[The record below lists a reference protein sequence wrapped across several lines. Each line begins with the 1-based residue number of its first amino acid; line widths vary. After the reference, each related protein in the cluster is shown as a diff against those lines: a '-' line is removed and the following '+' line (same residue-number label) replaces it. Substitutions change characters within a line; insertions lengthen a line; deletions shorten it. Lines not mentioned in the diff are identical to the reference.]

1 MNGWKRVKEFQD
13 AYNKGWTIGSA
24 QRENEIYLDSIAGKW
39 NTLKETM
46 TKSISTVGVRD
57 AIKDILDMAT
67 KAVEAVNNIS
77 NAFGKF
83 GTLGIGVGIASFVKQ
98 MASFSSINWS
108 TFSVVPNMVS
118 TVIRSFSLLS
128 GAFETI
134 KVLGFGDG
142 IKMLGLQFKELV
154 ASSGLAKTA
163 LVGLKAVL
171 TGIGWGI
178 AIAGVVALGKAL
190 YDNAHAT
197 EQFVAQSKEQQD
209 VIRDNMT
216 TMSST
221 KSSLSEIA
229 SEYDKLASK
238 TNKTAEELQR
248 FSELKKQIAEI
259 SPDLVAGYD
268 SAGDPILKLNG
279 SLTNYIGDLDVAIQK
294 QQQLYNQKTAEQ
306 AYAYAS
312 ENDKNKNNS
321 VANKYNSA
329 KSNVDNQI
337 KETVGLRKNMF
348 KEITGLG
355 IKSAKEMADAG
366 IKYEKEFNDK
376 VIARRK
382 ELAETSAKYQ
392 EQNLAMQSSALTK
405 LAKNEDAMLALK
417 NSKATDSFQKM
428 MTTMDWGSF
437 NTTQLSSM
445 ERGMQKL
452 ATVSKGTVD
461 GMGKVAN
468 KTKEAN
474 NAFKENHNVEK
485 WGQALQQCAKTS
497 GSFDTTSW
505 GNYLAEVNAQYEEGA
520 ISAEQYNQ
528 YLTHMAQT
536 IADLTNTDMDTVL
549 QSLTGSGDA
558 EARLDALSSG
568 LNNFLSA
575 YNKTATDIRNGDSM
589 AIALEK
595 QFNSLKSFGSE
606 LRTQVSMTGEVDVDW
621 LINQKEDLPQ
631 QMQTMIEAVTA
642 DNKVTE
648 VEQELLMTCEM
659 QIENQGKLNDDLAN
673 QLQGIFDGTI
683 DISNGVEIA
692 GIKFNAE
699 EAQQL
704 KEALAGCADEAGNL
718 NIKDLGIDK
727 MANDAKKLEAVMKSI
742 GSKKLRLEFEK
753 QGIKDNVNE
762 VNSLKE
768 ALKSIPEKRQ
778 IDFVTECGSAFN
790 NVNSL
795 EEGIKNIPDSKKL
808 KFDIGVDGNEKLE
821 DARAKLEGMPE
832 EIRTLVYNDVIGVEN
847 LDMVEGLLSKVDG
860 KTATAILSIDGI
872 QEVFNQAESVED
884 FLEILT
890 TEEWET
896 KISANCENADEIIKT
911 LEEALEELTGDDKE
925 VTVKTKKEEETVK
938 KEKKEKE
945 EKTTKKETLE
955 TEAKTEGVEEA
966 KKQVD
971 DLKHSLEQGI
981 HGEMTLEFKGE
992 DKVEAVIKDKERL
1005 EVEGKAITDVQLN
1018 NGEKY
1023 AVAINEKGQLE
1034 VNGVA
1039 QTNID
1044 ISGAEKL
1051 TIAQNEKGQL
1061 EVNGQAVTNLDVTGT
1076 EKLREANEYVKLL
1089 ETDAHGNVTITV
1101 NGKEEIFATV
1111 NEKGKL
1117 EADGR
1122 ALTYVQIDGGE
1133 KYAIAVNE
1141 KGQLEVNCK
1150 ALTDIDISG
1159 AEKLTLTK
1167 NEKGEL
1173 EVNGQAV
1180 TDVMVHGAE
1189 KAKTAKKDVEELQ
1202 KTDGKKV
1209 SVNIDISLKE
1219 TVGEILSRL
1228 GLNKKTEKVELKV
1241 TCTDEATPKINKI
1254 LQNNNKP
1261 VTFKMNAD
1269 SANVDNTVKKVRD
1282 LGASPISIKLNCNAD
1297 QVTTV
1302 IQNIRS
1308 VSSKPFTFSV
1318 TAPGASEAYNSISKI
1333 QNIQASPKSFTVTAP
1348 GSSDAYNAVLR
1359 IKNCTIGNKRFT
1371 VTAPGSRD
1379 AYNAVVK
1386 IKNTNIPNKRFT
1398 ITAPGSAGVISALS
1412 TIKSKLDSI
1421 HGKAVRVSV
1430 TTVYK
1435 TVGSPSK
1442 EAGGSS
1448 ANEPEIIKLAKP
1460 SFGSGA
1466 TTQALSGT
1474 TQALSGEIQ
1483 AINNNAETLNNAV
1496 STANNSAELMAS
1508 KKIKPNIDTSKT
1520 IDALKHNVDLLTNMS
1535 NLLSKL
1541 ATQID
1546 TLKAK
1551 QQRTWGSATT
1561 KLLKEQISLLTKQ
1574 QSLTKVNIK
1583 NIEGMSKK
1591 LKSSLKKQGFKF
1603 KDDGSISN
1611 YNSKLIAME
1620 KNVEKLKK
1628 KEESY
1633 KGKSEKT
1640 KDKLSKAYEK
1650 ANDQLQQT
1658 KNKLSEYYD
1667 LQFSELP
1674 NAKKQW
1680 EEYANAIAEAKA
1692 EIIKADREAR
1702 TFFENMREDI
1712 VNARIDRD
1720 TTNIEILEL
1729 KADLSSWSQAVGY
1742 IEQANELLIKNQKAQ
1757 TTIMNNAKSRLADNK
1772 AVLDKYGFNYTK
1784 NGWLTQPEKTLE
1796 KLRKTQTPAEYEA
1809 IKEAY
1814 DEYVEDMYRTIPEAE
1829 KEWWSLQ
1836 QAIEENKKKIEET
1849 NRAIKEMVDEASV
1862 SVLVDKFDSISRS
1875 LDLLEVKMEGAFGV
1889 NKRPYMED
1897 QIELLNQMQTANK
1910 NIIAQNEKL
1919 MSQAKDT
1926 LWNKYHILFDD
1937 DGNITNLAQRL
1948 EVLNDLEDMEVL
1960 QDLADRYTEYKNAID
1975 DATISIEEEKNQIQK
1990 LKDSMLEL
1998 EQEMKELR
2006 DQAWI
2011 KEFENGIKLVQNKI
2025 DKLDSELNISGSN
2038 QVELLNEKIKTYE
2051 KLAIATEDS
2060 LAYQEKR
2067 KGELSKTLISYGFE
2081 INDDGT
2087 INDTANKLEA
2097 LKNTLSD
2104 VEFEIVSDTLEGYFE
2119 VALDTIPELEKTLLD
2134 YQKELQDIQKTK
2146 LEKTQRI
2153 EDEITK
2159 IYEKQ
2164 IEERK
2169 KLIEE
2174 EAETQ
2179 VKVLNKAKDAYNRYC
2194 DEVDYRDD
2202 YDKQLKTVED
2212 LQRKLEIAKRDDSL
2226 TGQKRVEDLQK
2237 QLLEE
2242 QKNLE
2247 KLVQDKIDD
2256 DINTMFDDQIDKVES
2271 NAEDEIKNIEETW
2284 SESKI
2289 AEMVQQALNTNVF
2302 TNIDGNIQSLD
2313 SALME
2318 FANNSSEYFGV
2329 MGTSLKEE
2337 LLDNLNIALGTMQEL
2352 NKIAT
2357 DTSSMM
2363 VDWGKVNNVSNMVSG
2378 TLGSIN
2384 YMPPTNASIPE
2395 INIGGSN
2402 IVIQGNADDKTVSK
2416 IEDLLKENN
2425 KKIYAEI
2432 MKNVK

>member
-1 MNGWKRVKEFQD
+1 M
-13 AYNKGWTIGSA
+13 
-24 QRENEIYLDSIAGKW
+24 
-39 NTLKETM
+39 
-46 TKSISTVGVRD
+46 
-57 AIKDILDMAT
+57 
-67 KAVEAVNNIS
+67 
-77 NAFGKF
+77 
-83 GTLGIGVGIASFVKQ
+83 
-98 MASFSSINWS
+98 
-108 TFSVVPNMVS
+108 
-118 TVIRSFSLLS
+118 
-128 GAFETI
+128 
-134 KVLGFGDG
+134 
-142 IKMLGLQFKELV
+142 
-154 ASSGLAKTA
+154 
-163 LVGLKAVL
+163 
-171 TGIGWGI
+171 
-178 AIAGVVALGKAL
+178 
-190 YDNAHAT
+190 
-197 EQFVAQSKEQQD
+197 
-209 VIRDNMT
+209 
-216 TMSST
+216 
-221 KSSLSEIA
+221 
-229 SEYDKLASK
+229 
-238 TNKTAEELQR
+238 
-248 FSELKKQIAEI
+248 
-259 SPDLVAGYD
+259 
-268 SAGDPILKLNG
+268 
-279 SLTNYIGDLDVAIQK
+279 
-294 QQQLYNQKTAEQ
+294 
-306 AYAYAS
+306 
-312 ENDKNKNNS
+312 
-321 VANKYNSA
+321 
-329 KSNVDNQI
+329 DNQI

-405 LAKNEDAMLALK
+405 LTQKKDAMIALR
-417 NSKATDSFQKM
+417 NSKATDAFQKM

-461 GMGKVAN
+461 GMGEVAN

-536 IADLTNTDMDTVL
+536 ISDLTGMDMSTVL

-595 QFNSLKSFGSE
+595 QFNSLKDFGSK

-631 QMQTMIEAVTA
+631 QMQTVIEAVTA

-753 QGIKDNVNE
+753 QGIKDNVE
-762 VNSLKE
+762 EINSLKS
-768 ALKSIPEKRQ
+768 ALEKIPKKQ
-778 IDFVTECGSAFN
+778 QLDFVTECGSAFN
-790 NVNSL
+790 NVKTL
-795 EEGIKNIPDSKKL
+795 EEGIKKIPPEKKL
-808 KFDIGVDGNEKLE
+808 KFNIGVDGNKELE

-832 EIRTLVYNDVIGVEN
+832 EIKTLVYNDVIGVEN
-847 LDMVEGLLSKVDG
+847 LDMVEDLLGKVDG
-860 KTATAILSIDGI
+860 KTATAILSIGGI
-872 QEVFNQAESVED
+872 QEVFNEAESVED

-911 LEEALEELTGDDKE
+911 LEEALEELTGDDNE
-925 VTVKTKKEEETVK
+925 VIVKTKKEEETVK

-1039 QTNID
+1039 QTDID

-1141 KGQLEVNCK
+1141 KGQLEVNGK

-1180 TDVMVHGAE
+1180 TDVMVHGSE
-1189 KAKTAKKDVEELQ
+1189 KAKEAKQSVEDLQ
-1202 KTDGKKV
+1202 KTDGKNV

-1228 GLNKKTEKVELKV
+1228 GLSKKTETVEIKV
-1241 TCTDEATPKINKI
+1241 TCNDQATPVLQKITGYQNKTI
-1254 LQNNNKP
+1254 S
-1261 VTFKMNAD
+1261 VTVNC
-1269 SANVDNTVKKVRD
+1269 VDNASAKLDKIKSMPSAKQITVTITCQNGGNV
-1282 LGASPISIKLNCNAD
+1282 LNIINQIASKTIP
-1297 QVTTV
+1297 
-1302 IQNIRS
+1302 
-1308 VSSKPFTFSV
+1308 SKTFSV
-1318 TAPGASEAYNSISKI
+1318 TCNGQSALGVLNNLANKVIPSKTFSINCNDNATSKVSSVIGRTIPNKTFTVTCKDNASAVLNKVIGKKVP
-1333 QNIQASPKSFTVTAP
+1333 NKSFTVTCRDNAS
-1348 GSSDAYNAVLR
+1348 GKLNSIISKLSSIRSKSISVKVTYRQV
-1359 IKNCTIGNKRFT
+1359 GNPPKT
-1371 VTAPGSRD
+1371 Q
-1379 AYNAVVK
+1379 
-1386 IKNTNIPNKRFT
+1386 
-1398 ITAPGSAGVISALS
+1398 SAGS
-1412 TIKSKLDSI
+1412 
-1421 HGKAVRVSV
+1421 
-1430 TTVYK
+1430 
-1435 TVGSPSK
+1435 
-1442 EAGGSS
+1442 
-1448 ANEPEIIKLAKP
+1448 PEIIKLAKP
-1460 SFGSGA
+1460 SFGSGT

-1474 TQALSGEIQ
+1474 AQALSGEIQ
-1483 AINNNAETLNNAV
+1483 TINNNAETLNNAV
-1496 STANNSAELMAS
+1496 STTNNSAELMAS
-1508 KKIKPNIDTSKT
+1508 KKVKANIDTSKT
-1520 IDALKHNVDLLTNMS
+1520 IDAVKRNIDLLTNMS

-1541 ATQID
+1541 AIQVD

-1551 QQRTWGSATT
+1551 QERTWGSGTT

-1583 NIEGMSKK
+1583 NMEGMSKK

-1620 KNVEKLKK
+1620 KNVERLEK
-1628 KEESY
+1628 KEEKYNKKY
-1633 KGKSEKT
+1633 KDTS
-1640 KDKLSKAYEK
+1640 KLSKKKQKAVEKQQEANSKATEK
-1650 ANDQLQQT
+1650 AKKQLEET
-1658 KNKLSEYYD
+1658 KSKLSEYYD
-1667 LQFSELP
+1667 LQFKSIP
-1674 NAKKQW
+1674 DSKKQW

-1692 EIIKADREAR
+1692 EIIRADREAK
-1702 TFFENMREDI
+1702 TFFENVKEERLNSE
-1712 VNARIDRD
+1712 VSKSS
-1720 TTNIEILEL
+1720 T
-1729 KADLSSWSQAVGY
+1729 KADTYMTKSDMAKSWKES
-1742 IEQANELLIKNQKAQ
+1742 IKWINKANEELEKNKERQKE
-1757 TTIMNNAKSRLADNK
+1757 ISKIAKNRAYDNK
-1772 AVLDKYGFNYTK
+1772 KVLSK
-1784 NGWLTQPEKTLE
+1784 NGFKFNSDGSIKDAEKKLE
-1796 KLRKTQTPAEYEA
+1796 SLRKKLSTEEYEA

-1814 DEYVEDMYRTIPEAE
+1814 DEYMKDMYETVPQAEEEWQKLEEEIRNNKETI
-1829 KEWWSLQ
+1829 
-1836 QAIEENKKKIEET
+1836 IET
-1849 NRAIKEMVDEASV
+1849 NKAMQELVNSADLTQLTASYERLNDE
-1862 SVLVDKFDSISRS
+1862 LS
-1875 LDLLEVKMEGAFGV
+1875 LSETKMERVHGKNKLNYIQEQMDLLEQMTAKQKKIARENKSEAGKSKMQLSEFGV
-1889 NKRPYMED
+1889 K
-1897 QIELLNQMQTANK
+1897 
-1910 NIIAQNEKL
+1910 
-1919 MSQAKDT
+1919 
-1926 LWNKYHILFDD
+1926 FDENGD
-1937 DGNITNLAQRL
+1937 ITNL
-1948 EVLNDLEDMEVL
+1948 ESVLKHIKKSGSLEDMEKLNELVENYNSYMKDMRDAN
-1960 QDLADRYTEYKNAID
+1960 QSVEENKNK
-1975 DATISIEEEKNQIQK
+1975 IED
-1990 LKDSMLEL
+1990 LKDSVIEL
-1998 EQEMKELR
+1998 NKEL
-2006 DQAWI
+2006 DDMKVQAWATEFDNDI
-2011 KEFENGIKLVQNKI
+2011 KVVQNRL
-2025 DKLDSELNISGSN
+2025 DKLDAQIDLSNGS
-2038 QVELLNEKIKTYE
+2038 QLDLLNEKIKVYE
-2051 KLAIATEDS
+2051 ELAKATEDS
-2060 LAYQEKR
+2060 LNNKLSR
-2067 KGELSKTLISYGFE
+2067 KGDLSTKLESYGFK

-2087 INDTANKLEA
+2087 IDNTAERLER
-2097 LKNTLSD
+2097 LKNSLSD
-2104 VEFEIVSDTLEGYFE
+2104 TEFDVVNDYLQEYFN
-2119 VALDTIPELEKTLLD
+2119 VALDEIPELEKQLLE
-2134 YQKELQDIQKTK
+2134 YQKAQKDIQEEKLNKTK
-2146 LEKTQRI
+2146 EI
-2153 EDEITK
+2153 EDKITD

-2164 IEERK
+2164 LEERK
-2169 KLIEE
+2169 KQIEE
-2174 EAETQ
+2174 ERDAQ
-2179 VKVLNKAKDAYNRYC
+2179 VKALNEAKEAYNRYR
-2194 DEVDYRDD
+2194 DEVDYKDD
-2202 YDKQLKTVED
+2202 YNKQLKTVED
-2212 LQRKLEIAKRDDSL
+2212 LQKKIEIAKRDDSL
-2226 TGQKRVEDLQK
+2226 AGQKRLADLMN
-2237 QLLEE
+2237 QLQEE
-2242 QKNLE
+2242 QGNLE
-2247 KLVQDKIDD
+2247 KMVQDKIDE
-2256 DINTMFDDQIDKVES
+2256 DINQMFDDQIDKTETD
-2271 NAEDEIKNIEETW
+2271 AEDEIKNLEDTW
-2284 SESKI
+2284 TESKI
-2289 AEMVQQALNTNVF
+2289 AEMVEQALNTGMF
-2302 TNIDGNIQSLD
+2302 TDIDGNIKTLD
-2313 SALME
+2313 SALLE

-2329 MGTSLKEE
+2329 MGASLKEQ
-2337 LLDNLNIALGTMQEL
+2337 LLDNLNIALETMQEIKNL
-2352 NKIAT
+2352 SGEVSST
-2357 DTSSMM
+2357 D
-2363 VDWGKVNNVSNMVSG
+2363 KLKNNVSMPKNTPSASMGYIPPSDSKIGNNVSIG
-2378 TLGSIN
+2378 DTSI
-2384 YMPPTNASIPE
+2384 
-2395 INIGGSN
+2395 
-2402 IVIQGNADDKTVSK
+2402 VVQGNADDKVIAK
-2416 IEDLLKENN
+2416 IQGLLEENN
-2425 KKIYAEI
+2425 QKVYATI

>member
-1 MNGWKRVKEFQD
+1 M
-13 AYNKGWTIGSA
+13 
-24 QRENEIYLDSIAGKW
+24 
-39 NTLKETM
+39 
-46 TKSISTVGVRD
+46 
-57 AIKDILDMAT
+57 
-67 KAVEAVNNIS
+67 
-77 NAFGKF
+77 
-83 GTLGIGVGIASFVKQ
+83 
-98 MASFSSINWS
+98 
-108 TFSVVPNMVS
+108 
-118 TVIRSFSLLS
+118 
-128 GAFETI
+128 
-134 KVLGFGDG
+134 
-142 IKMLGLQFKELV
+142 
-154 ASSGLAKTA
+154 
-163 LVGLKAVL
+163 
-171 TGIGWGI
+171 
-178 AIAGVVALGKAL
+178 
-190 YDNAHAT
+190 
-197 EQFVAQSKEQQD
+197 
-209 VIRDNMT
+209 
-216 TMSST
+216 
-221 KSSLSEIA
+221 
-229 SEYDKLASK
+229 
-238 TNKTAEELQR
+238 
-248 FSELKKQIAEI
+248 
-259 SPDLVAGYD
+259 
-268 SAGDPILKLNG
+268 
-279 SLTNYIGDLDVAIQK
+279 
-294 QQQLYNQKTAEQ
+294 
-306 AYAYAS
+306 
-312 ENDKNKNNS
+312 
-321 VANKYNSA
+321 
-329 KSNVDNQI
+329 DNQI

-405 LAKNEDAMLALK
+405 LNKNEDAMIALR

-428 MTTMDWGSF
+428 MTKMDWGSF

-536 IADLTNTDMDTVL
+536 ISDLTGMDMSTVL

-631 QMQTMIEAVTA
+631 QMQTIIEAVTA

-753 QGIKDNVNE
+753 AGIKDNVNE

-768 ALKSIPEKRQ
+768 ALKSIPEKKQ
-778 IDFVTECGSAFN
+778 LDFVAECGSAFN

-832 EIRTLVYNDVIGVEN
+832 EIRTLVYNETIGVEN
-847 LDMVEGLLSKVDG
+847 LDMVEDLLGKVDG

-981 HGEMTLEFKGE
+981 HGEMTLEFNGE

-1023 AVAINEKGQLE
+1023 AIAINEKGQLE

-1039 QTNID
+1039 QTDID

-1141 KGQLEVNCK
+1141 KGQLEVNGK

-1159 AEKLTLTK
+1159 AEKLSLTK

-1282 LGASPISIKLNCNAD
+1282 LGATPISIKLNCNAD

-1302 IQNIRS
+1302 VQNIRS
-1308 VSSKPFTFSV
+1308 LSSKPFTFNV

-1435 TVGSPSK
+1435 TVGKPSK

-1466 TTQALSGT
+1466 T

-1551 QQRTWGSATT
+1551 QQRTWGSGTI

-1583 NIEGMSKK
+1583 NMEGMASK
-1591 LKSSLKKQGFKF
+1591 LKSSLKKSGFKF
-1603 KDDGSISN
+1603 KDDGTISN
-1611 YNSKLIAME
+1611 YNSKLLAME
-1620 KNVEKLKK
+1620 KNVERLEK
-1628 KEESY
+1628 KEEKY
-1633 KGKSEKT
+1633 NKKH
-1640 KDKLSKAYEK
+1640 KDTSKLSKKKQKAVDKQQEANSKATEK
-1650 ANDQLQQT
+1650 ARKQLEEV
-1658 KNKLSEYYD
+1658 KSKLSEYYN
-1667 LQFSELP
+1667 LQFKELP
-1674 NAKKQW
+1674 DAKKQW
-1680 EEYANAIAEAKA
+1680 EDYANAIAEAKA
-1692 EIIKADREAR
+1692 EIIRADREAK
-1702 TFFENMREDI
+1702 TFFENVREGI
-1712 VNARIDRD
+1712 LNSRIDRD
-1720 TTNIEILEL
+1720 ST
-1729 KADLSSWSQAVGY
+1729 KADTAMTRSDLAKSWKESVKW
-1742 IEQANELLIKNQKAQ
+1742 INEANRLLEKNLENQQKIKD
-1757 TTIMNNAKSRLADNK
+1757 NAKARAKDNK
-1772 AVLDKYGFNYTK
+1772 KILSKNGFKFYDDGMLKSPDKTLDK
-1784 NGWLTQPEKTLE
+1784 LRQ
-1796 KLRKTQTPAEYEA
+1796 KLSTEEYEA
-1809 IKEAY
+1809 VKEAY
-1814 DEYVEDMYRTIPEAE
+1814 DEYVKDMYETIPEAE
-1829 KEWWSLQ
+1829 KEWYELRKE
-1836 QAIEENKKKIEET
+1836 IEENKKQIIET
-1849 NRAIKEMVDEASV
+1849 NKAMQE
-1862 SVLVDKFDSISRS
+1862 LVDSADLTQLTASYERLNDELS
-1875 LDLLEVKMEGAFGV
+1875 LSETKMERAHGQDKLKYIQEQMDLLEQMSAKQKEIAKESKSEAGKSKMQLAEFGV
-1889 NKRPYMED
+1889 R
-1897 QIELLNQMQTANK
+1897 
-1910 NIIAQNEKL
+1910 
-1919 MSQAKDT
+1919 
-1926 LWNKYHILFDD
+1926 FDENGD
-1937 DGNITNLAQRL
+1937 ITNLEKVLNGIKKNGNL
-1948 EVLNDLEDMEVL
+1948 ERMEELNDLAEEYNSHMKDM
-1960 QDLADRYTEYKNAID
+1960 R
-1975 DATISIEEEKNQIQK
+1975 DANQSIEENKNKIED
-1990 LKDSMLEL
+1990 LKDSIFELNKEL
-1998 EQEMKELR
+1998 EDLQNN
-2006 DQAWI
+2006 AWAT
-2011 KEFENGIKLVQNKI
+2011 EFENDIKVVQNKI
-2025 DKLDSELNISGSN
+2025 DNLDAQLELSN
-2038 QVELLNEKIKTYE
+2038 GNQIDLLNEKIKAYE
-2051 KLAIATEDS
+2051 DLAMATESS
-2060 LAYQEKR
+2060 LLYKR
-2067 KGELSKTLISYGFE
+2067 DRAMELGKKLSVEYGFQV
-2081 INDDGT
+2081 NDDGT
-2087 INDTANKLEA
+2087 IDNTAERLTE
-2097 LKNTLSD
+2097 LRDTLSD
-2104 VEFEIVSDTLEGYFE
+2104 TEFDAVNDYLQEYFDI
-2119 VALDTIPELEKTLLD
+2119 ALDEIPELENQLLE
-2134 YQKELQDIQKTK
+2134 YQKDLKDVEREK
-2146 LEKTQRI
+2146 LETTKKI

-2164 IEERK
+2164 IEERIDK
-2169 KLIEE
+2169 INEE
-2174 EAETQ
+2174 KDAQ
-2179 VKVLNKAKDAYNRYC
+2179 VKALNKAKEAYNRYR
-2194 DEVDYRDD
+2194 DEVDYKDD
-2202 YDKQLKTVED
+2202 YDEQLKTVED
-2212 LQRKLEIAKRDDSL
+2212 LQKKIEIAKRDDSL
-2226 TGQKRVEDLQK
+2226 TGQKRLSDLMN
-2237 QLLEE
+2237 QLQEE

-2247 KLVQDKIDD
+2247 KLVQDKIDE
-2256 DINTMFDDQIDKVES
+2256 DINTMFDDQIDKVET
-2271 NAEDEIKNIEETW
+2271 NAEDEVKNLEDTW
-2284 SESKI
+2284 TESKI
-2289 AEMVQQALNTNVF
+2289 AEMVEQALNTGIF
-2302 TNIDGNIQSLD
+2302 TDIDGNIQSLD
-2313 SALME
+2313 TALLE

-2329 MGTSLKEE
+2329 MGASLKTE
-2337 LLDNLNIALGTMQEL
+2337 LLDNLNVALATMQEL
-2352 NKIAT
+2352 NKMTT
-2357 DTSSMM
+2357 DSSFMN
-2363 VDWGKVNNVSNMVSG
+2363 VDWGKVNNVSNTVNG
-2378 TLGSIN
+2378 ALGSIN
-2384 YMPPTNASIPE
+2384 YIPPANASIPE

-2402 IVIQGNADDKTVSK
+2402 IVVQGNADDEV
-2416 IEDLLKENN
+2416 IARIDDLLEQNN
-2425 KKIYAEI
+2425 KKIYATI

>member
-1 MNGWKRVKEFQD
+1 MNSWSRVKEFQD

-39 NTLKETM
+39 NTLRETM

-417 NSKATDSFQKM
+417 NSKATDAFQKM

-461 GMGKVAN
+461 GMGEVAN

-536 IADLTNTDMDTVL
+536 ISDLTGMDMSTVL

-595 QFNSLKSFGSE
+595 QFNSLKDFGSE

-631 QMQTMIEAVTA
+631 QMQTIIEAVTA

-753 QGIKDNVNE
+753 AGIKDNVNE

-768 ALKSIPEKRQ
+768 ALKSIPEKKQ
-778 IDFVTECGSAFN
+778 LDFVAECGSAFN

-847 LDMVEGLLSKVDG
+847 LDMVEDLLGKVDG

-872 QEVFNQAESVED
+872 QEVFNEAESVED

-911 LEEALEELTGDDKE
+911 LEGALEELTGKDQE

-1039 QTNID
+1039 QTDID

-1141 KGQLEVNCK
+1141 KGQLEVNGK

-1189 KAKTAKKDVEELQ
+1189 KAKTAKKDVEDLQ
-1202 KTDGKKV
+1202 KTDGKNV

-1228 GLNKKTEKVELKV
+1228 GLSKKTETVEIKV
-1241 TCTDEATPKINKI
+1241 TCNDQATPVLQKITGYQNKTI
-1254 LQNNNKP
+1254 S
-1261 VTFKMNAD
+1261 VTVNC
-1269 SANVDNTVKKVRD
+1269 VDNASAKLDKIKSMPSAKQITVTISCQNGGNV
-1282 LGASPISIKLNCNAD
+1282 LNIINQIASKTIP
-1297 QVTTV
+1297 
-1302 IQNIRS
+1302 
-1308 VSSKPFTFSV
+1308 SKTFSV
-1318 TAPGASEAYNSISKI
+1318 TCNGQSALGVLNNLANKVIPSKTFSINCNDNATSKVSSVI
-1333 QNIQASPKSFTVTAP
+1333 GKTIPNKTFTVTCNDKA
-1348 GSSDAYNAVLR
+1348 SAVLN
-1359 IKNCTIGNKRFT
+1359 KVIGKKVPNKTFT
-1371 VTAPGSRD
+1371 VTCRD
-1379 AYNAVVK
+1379 NASGK
-1386 IKNTNIPNKRFT
+1386 
-1398 ITAPGSAGVISALS
+1398 LS
-1412 TIKSKLDSI
+1412 SIRSKSI
-1421 HGKAVRVSV
+1421 SV
-1430 TTVYK
+1430 TTTYRQVGKPPK
-1435 TVGSPSK
+1435 TQS
-1442 EAGGSS
+1442 AG
-1448 ANEPEIIKLAKP
+1448 NPEIIKLAKP

-1796 KLRKTQTPAEYEA
+1796 KLKKTQTPAEYEA

-1814 DEYVEDMYRTIPEAE
+1814 DEYVEDMYRTIPQAE

-1862 SVLVDKFDSISRS
+1862 SVLVDKFDSISKS
-1875 LDLLEVKMEGAFGV
+1875 LDLLEVKMEGAFGA

-2087 INDTANKLEA
+2087 INNTANKLEA

-2179 VKVLNKAKDAYNRYC
+2179 VKVLNKAKDAYQRYR

-2202 YDKQLKTVED
+2202 YEEQLKKVED
-2212 LQRKLEIAKRDDSL
+2212 LQKKLEIAKRDDSL
-2226 TGQKRVEDLQK
+2226 SGAKRVADLQE

-2247 KLVQDKIDD
+2247 KLVQDKIDN
-2256 DINTMFDDQIDKVES
+2256 DINNMFDDQIDKIQTDADEEVKKL
-2271 NAEDEIKNIEETW
+2271 EDTW
-2284 SESKI
+2284 TESKI
-2289 AEMVQQALNTNVF
+2289 AEAVQQALDTGIF
-2302 TNIDGNIQSLD
+2302 TSIDGEIKSLNTD
-2313 SALME
+2313 LIE
-2318 FANNSSEYFGV
+2318 FANTSSDYFGV
-2329 MGTSLKEE
+2329 MGAVLKSE
-2337 LLDNLNIALGTMQEL
+2337 LIDNLKVAYSTMDEIQ
-2352 NKIAT
+2352 KIYN
-2357 DTSSMM
+2357 DL
-2363 VDWGKVNNVSNMVSG
+2363 NVSDF
-2378 TLGSIN
+2378 
-2384 YMPPTNASIPE
+2384 
-2395 INIGGSN
+2395 SN
-2402 IVIQGNADDKTVSK
+2402 VNSLPNVNIQGSATGTPINNNTITIGDTNITVEGSADSQTVEE
-2416 IEDLLKENN
+2416 IESMLKDYQQ
-2425 KKIYAEI
+2425 KIYADI

>member
-1 MNGWKRVKEFQD
+1 MNSWSRVKEFQD

-39 NTLKETM
+39 NTLRETM

-461 GMGKVAN
+461 GMGEVAN

-520 ISAEQYNQ
+520 ISAEQYTQ

-536 IADLTNTDMDTVL
+536 ISDLTGMDMSTVL

-595 QFNSLKSFGSE
+595 QFNSLKDFGSE

-631 QMQTMIEAVTA
+631 QMQTIIEAVTA

-727 MANDAKKLEAVMKSI
+727 MANDAKKLEAIMKSI
-742 GSKKLRLEFEK
+742 GSKKLRIAFEK
-753 QGIKDNVNE
+753 AGIKDNVNE

-768 ALKSIPEKRQ
+768 ALKSIPEKKQ
-778 IDFVTECGSAFN
+778 LDFVAECGSAFN

-1023 AVAINEKGQLE
+1023 SVAINEKGQLE

-1039 QTNID
+1039 QTDID

-1101 NGKEEIFATV
+1101 DGKEEIFTTV

-1141 KGQLEVNCK
+1141 KGQLEVNGK

-1228 GLNKKTEKVELKV
+1228 GLNKKTEEVQIKV
-1241 TCTDEATPKINKI
+1241 TCNDQATPTLQKITGYKNKTI
-1254 LQNNNKP
+1254 SI
-1261 VTFKMNAD
+1261 T
-1269 SANVDNTVKKVRD
+1269 ANCVDNASAKLDKIKSMPSAKQITVTITCQNGGNV
-1282 LGASPISIKLNCNAD
+1282 LNIINQIASKTIP
-1297 QVTTV
+1297 
-1302 IQNIRS
+1302 
-1308 VSSKPFTFSV
+1308 SKTFSV
-1318 TAPGASEAYNSISKI
+1318 TCNGQSALGVLNNLAGKVIPTKTFSINCNDNATSKVSSVIGKTIPNKTFTVTCKDNASAVLNKVIGKKVP
-1333 QNIQASPKSFTVTAP
+1333 NKSFTVTCRDNAS
-1348 GSSDAYNAVLR
+1348 GKLSS
-1359 IKNCTIGNKRFT
+1359 II
-1371 VTAPGSRD
+1371 
-1379 AYNAVVK
+1379 
-1386 IKNTNIPNKRFT
+1386 
-1398 ITAPGSAGVISALS
+1398 
-1412 TIKSKLDSI
+1412 SKLSNIRSKSI
-1421 HGKAVRVSV
+1421 SV
-1430 TTVYK
+1430 TTTYRQVGKPPK
-1435 TVGSPSK
+1435 TQ
-1442 EAGGSS
+1442 S
-1448 ANEPEIIKLAKP
+1448 ARSPEIIKLAKP
-1460 SFGSGA
+1460 SFGSG
-1466 TTQALSGT
+1466 TTQTLSGT
-1474 TQALSGEIQ
+1474 TQALGGEIQ

-1496 STANNSAELMAS
+1496 STTNNSAELMAS
-1508 KKIKPNIDTSKT
+1508 KKVKANIDTSKT
-1520 IDALKHNVDLLTNMS
+1520 IDAVKRNIDLLTNMS

-1546 TLKAK
+1546 TLQAK
-1551 QQRTWGSATT
+1551 QQRTWGSGTI
-1561 KLLKEQISLLTKQ
+1561 KLLKQQISLLTKQ

-1583 NIEGMSKK
+1583 NMEGMSKK
-1591 LKSSLKKQGFKF
+1591 LKSSLKKSGFKF
-1603 KDDGSISN
+1603 KDDGTISN
-1611 YNSKLIAME
+1611 YNSKLLAME
-1620 KNVEKLKK
+1620 KNVERLEK
-1628 KEESY
+1628 KEEKY
-1633 KGKSEKT
+1633 NKKH
-1640 KDKLSKAYEK
+1640 KDTSKLSKKKQKAVDKQQEANSKATEK
-1650 ANDQLQQT
+1650 ARKKIDETKQKLQ
-1658 KNKLSEYYD
+1658 EYYD
-1667 LQFSELP
+1667 LQFSKLP
-1674 NAKKQW
+1674 NAKKDW
-1680 EEYANAIAEAKA
+1680 EEYANAIADAKA

-1702 TFFENMREDI
+1702 TFFENAKEERL
-1712 VNARIDRD
+1712 NFQIDKSS
-1720 TTNIEILEL
+1720 T
-1729 KADLSSWSQAVGY
+1729 KADTYMTKSDMAKSWKESVKW
-1742 IEQANELLIKNQKAQ
+1742 INKANKELEKNKARQKEISK
-1757 TTIMNNAKSRLADNK
+1757 TAKSRAKDNK
-1772 AVLDKYGFNYTK
+1772 KILSKQGFKFNSDGSIK
-1784 NGWLTQPEKTLE
+1784 GAEKKLE
-1796 KLRKTQTPAEYEA
+1796 SLRKKLSTQEYEA

-1814 DEYVEDMYRTIPEAE
+1814 DEYMQDIYETIPKAE
-1829 KEWWSLQ
+1829 EEWYKLKEE
-1836 QAIEENKKKIEET
+1836 IKNNKKEIEET
-1849 NRAIKEMVDEASV
+1849 NKAMKE
-1862 SVLVDKFDSISRS
+1862 LVDNSALTQLTGKYDRLSDT
-1875 LDLLEVKMEGAFGV
+1875 LDLVNAKMEQAHG
-1889 NKRPYMED
+1889 KHKLSYMQG
-1897 QIELLNQMQTANK
+1897 QINLLERMDAEQKKMVKENQDLAKASKKKLSKMGINFTA
-1910 NIIAQNEKL
+1910 
-1919 MSQAKDT
+1919 
-1926 LWNKYHILFDD
+1926 
-1937 DGNITNLAQRL
+1937 DGDITNLETIMNRL
-1948 EVLNDLEDMEVL
+1948 KKKGTLEDMEKL
-1960 QDLADRYTEYKNAID
+1960 QEEVDKYNDALKNVRDGNKAIADNEN
-1975 DATISIEEEKNQIQK
+1975 SIND
-1990 LKDSMLEL
+1990 LKDSIIEL
-1998 EQEMKELR
+1998 N
-2006 DQAWI
+2006 
-2011 KEFENGIKLVQNKI
+2011 KEFDDMKAEAWVTEFDNDIKVIQNRL
-2025 DKLDSELNISGSN
+2025 DKLDAQIDLSN
-2038 QVELLNEKIKTYE
+2038 GNQLDLLNEKIKAYE
-2051 KLAIATEDS
+2051 ELAKATENS
-2060 LAYQEKR
+2060 LNNKLSR
-2067 KGELSKTLISYGFE
+2067 KSVLSTKLETYGFQ

-2087 INDTANKLEA
+2087 IDDTAKQLEK
-2097 LKNTLSD
+2097 LKNSLSD
-2104 VEFEIVSDTLEGYFE
+2104 TEFDVVNDYLQEYFD
-2119 VALDTIPELEKTLLD
+2119 VALDEIPELEKQLLE
-2134 YQKELQDIQKTK
+2134 YQKDLKDVQKEK
-2146 LEKTQRI
+2146 LETTKKI

-2164 IEERK
+2164 IEV
-2169 KLIEE
+2169 
-2174 EAETQ
+2174 T
-2179 VKVLNKAKDAYNRYC
+2179 N
-2194 DEVDYRDD
+2194 
-2202 YDKQLKTVED
+2202 
-2212 LQRKLEIAKRDDSL
+2212 SL
-2226 TGQKRVEDLQK
+2226 LC
-2237 QLLEE
+2237 
-2242 QKNLE
+2242 
-2247 KLVQDKIDD
+2247 
-2256 DINTMFDDQIDKVES
+2256 
-2271 NAEDEIKNIEETW
+2271 
-2284 SESKI
+2284 
-2289 AEMVQQALNTNVF
+2289 
-2302 TNIDGNIQSLD
+2302 
-2313 SALME
+2313 
-2318 FANNSSEYFGV
+2318 
-2329 MGTSLKEE
+2329 
-2337 LLDNLNIALGTMQEL
+2337 
-2352 NKIAT
+2352 
-2357 DTSSMM
+2357 
-2363 VDWGKVNNVSNMVSG
+2363 
-2378 TLGSIN
+2378 
-2384 YMPPTNASIPE
+2384 
-2395 INIGGSN
+2395 
-2402 IVIQGNADDKTVSK
+2402 
-2416 IEDLLKENN
+2416 
-2425 KKIYAEI
+2425 
-2432 MKNVK
+2432 

>member
-1 MNGWKRVKEFQD
+1 M
-13 AYNKGWTIGSA
+13 
-24 QRENEIYLDSIAGKW
+24 
-39 NTLKETM
+39 
-46 TKSISTVGVRD
+46 
-57 AIKDILDMAT
+57 
-67 KAVEAVNNIS
+67 
-77 NAFGKF
+77 
-83 GTLGIGVGIASFVKQ
+83 
-98 MASFSSINWS
+98 
-108 TFSVVPNMVS
+108 
-118 TVIRSFSLLS
+118 
-128 GAFETI
+128 
-134 KVLGFGDG
+134 
-142 IKMLGLQFKELV
+142 
-154 ASSGLAKTA
+154 
-163 LVGLKAVL
+163 
-171 TGIGWGI
+171 
-178 AIAGVVALGKAL
+178 
-190 YDNAHAT
+190 
-197 EQFVAQSKEQQD
+197 
-209 VIRDNMT
+209 
-216 TMSST
+216 
-221 KSSLSEIA
+221 
-229 SEYDKLASK
+229 
-238 TNKTAEELQR
+238 
-248 FSELKKQIAEI
+248 
-259 SPDLVAGYD
+259 
-268 SAGDPILKLNG
+268 
-279 SLTNYIGDLDVAIQK
+279 
-294 QQQLYNQKTAEQ
+294 
-306 AYAYAS
+306 
-312 ENDKNKNNS
+312 
-321 VANKYNSA
+321 
-329 KSNVDNQI
+329 DNQI

-405 LAKNEDAMLALK
+405 LNKNEDAMIALR

-428 MTTMDWGSF
+428 MTKMDWGSF

-461 GMGKVAN
+461 GMGEVAN

-536 IADLTNTDMDTVL
+536 ISDLTGMDMSTVL

-595 QFNSLKSFGSE
+595 QFNSLKDFGSE

-631 QMQTMIEAVTA
+631 QMQTIIEAVTA

-727 MANDAKKLEAVMKSI
+727 MANDAKKLEAIMKSI
-742 GSKKLRLEFEK
+742 GSKKLRIAFEK
-753 QGIKDNVNE
+753 AGIKDNVNE

-768 ALKSIPEKRQ
+768 ALKSIPEKKQ
-778 IDFVTECGSAFN
+778 LDFVAECGSAFN

-1039 QTNID
+1039 QTDID

-1061 EVNGQAVTNLDVTGT
+1061 EVNGQAVTNLEVTGT

-1141 KGQLEVNCK
+1141 KGQLEVNGK

-1159 AEKLTLTK
+1159 AEKLSLTK

-1180 TDVMVHGAE
+1180 TDVMVHGDE

-1228 GLNKKTEKVELKV
+1228 GLNKKTEKVDLKV

-1254 LQNNNKP
+1254 LQNNNKT

-1282 LGASPISIKLNCNAD
+1282 LGTNPISIKLNCNAD
-1297 QVTTV
+1297 QVTTT
-1302 IQNIRS
+1302 IQNITS
-1308 VSSKPFTFSV
+1308 ITSKPFTFNV
-1318 TAPGASEAYNSISKI
+1318 TAPGAIEAYNSISKI

-1348 GSSDAYNAVLR
+1348 GSSDAYNAVLK

-1435 TVGSPSK
+1435 TVGKPSK

-1466 TTQALSGT
+1466 TTQALSG
-1474 TQALSGEIQ
+1474 EIQ

-1496 STANNSAELMAS
+1496 STTNNSAELMAS
-1508 KKIKPNIDTSKT
+1508 KKVKANIDTSKT
-1520 IDALKHNVDLLTNMS
+1520 IDAVKRNIDLLTNMS

-1546 TLKAK
+1546 TLQAK
-1551 QQRTWGSATT
+1551 QQRTWGSGTI
-1561 KLLKEQISLLTKQ
+1561 KLLKQQISLLTKQ

-1583 NIEGMSKK
+1583 NMEGMSKK

-1603 KDDGSISN
+1603 KDDGTISN

-1620 KNVEKLKK
+1620 KNVERLEK
-1628 KEESY
+1628 KEEKYNKKY
-1633 KGKSEKT
+1633 KDTSKLSKKKQKAVDKQQEANSKATEKARKQLEKT
-1640 KDKLSKAYEK
+1640 KQKL
-1650 ANDQLQQT
+1650 Q
-1658 KNKLSEYYD
+1658 EYYD
-1667 LQFSELP
+1667 LQFSKLP
-1674 NAKKQW
+1674 NAKKDW
-1680 EEYANAIAEAKA
+1680 EEYANAIADAKA
-1692 EIIKADREAR
+1692 EIIKANREAR
-1702 TFFENMREDI
+1702 TFFENAKEERLNFQI
-1712 VNARIDRD
+1712 NKNS
-1720 TTNIEILEL
+1720 T
-1729 KADLSSWSQAVGY
+1729 KADTYMTKADMAKSWKESVKWINKANKELEKNKERQKE
-1742 IEQANELLIKNQKAQ
+1742 IEK
-1757 TTIMNNAKSRLADNK
+1757 TAKSRAKDNK
-1772 AVLDKYGFNYTK
+1772 KILSKQGFKFNSDGSIK
-1784 NGWLTQPEKTLE
+1784 GAEKKLE
-1796 KLRKTQTPAEYEA
+1796 SLRKKLSTQEYEA

-1814 DEYVEDMYRTIPEAE
+1814 DEYMQDIYETIPKAKDEWQKLEEEIRKNREEIIETEKAMRKLIDSADLTQLTAKYERLNDELSLSETKMERAHGKNKFKYIREQMDLLKRVNAE
-1829 KEWWSLQ
+1829 QKKI
-1836 QAIEENKKKIEET
+1836 AKENKS
-1849 NRAIKEMVDEASV
+1849 EAGKS
-1862 SVLVDKFDSISRS
+1862 
-1875 LDLLEVKMEGAFGV
+1875 KMQLSEFGV
-1889 NKRPYMED
+1889 KF
-1897 QIELLNQMQTANK
+1897 
-1910 NIIAQNEKL
+1910 NENG
-1919 MSQAKDT
+1919 D
-1926 LWNKYHILFDD
+1926 
-1937 DGNITNLAQRL
+1937 ITNLEKVLKRVKKNGSL
-1948 EVLNDLEDMEVL
+1948 ESMEKLNELVEEYNSYMKDMRDANQSIEDNKNKIEDLKDSIFELNKELEDM
-1960 QDLADRYTEYKNAID
+1960 QNNAWV
-1975 DATISIEEEKNQIQK
+1975 T
-1990 LKDSMLEL
+1990 
-1998 EQEMKELR
+1998 
-2006 DQAWI
+2006 
-2011 KEFENGIKLVQNKI
+2011 EFENDIKVVQNKLDNLDAQLELSNGNQI
-2025 DKLDSELNISGSN
+2025 D
-2038 QVELLNEKIKTYE
+2038 LLNEKIKAY
-2051 KLAIATEDS
+2051 KDLAMATESS
-2060 LAYQEKR
+2060 LLFKR
-2067 KGELSKTLISYGFE
+2067 DRAMELGKRLSLEYGFKV
-2081 INDDGT
+2081 NDDGT
-2087 INDTANKLEA
+2087 IDNTAERLTE
-2097 LKNTLSD
+2097 LRDTLSD
-2104 VEFEIVSDTLEGYFE
+2104 TEFDAVNDYLQEYFN
-2119 VALDTIPELEKTLLD
+2119 VALDEIPELENQLLE
-2134 YQKELQDIQKTK
+2134 YQKNLKDIEKEK
-2146 LEKTQRI
+2146 LETTKKI

-2164 IEERK
+2164 IEERIDK
-2169 KLIEE
+2169 INEE
-2174 EAETQ
+2174 KDAQ
-2179 VKVLNKAKDAYNRYC
+2179 VKALNEAKNAYNRYR

-2202 YDKQLKTVED
+2202 YNKQLKTVED

-2226 TGQKRVEDLQK
+2226 TGQKRVADLMK
-2237 QLLEE
+2237 QLQEE

-2384 YMPPTNASIPE
+2384 YIPPSSASIPE
-2395 INIGGSN
+2395 VNIGGAS
-2402 IVIQGNADDKTVSK
+2402 IVIQGNADDKTVAK

>member
-1 MNGWKRVKEFQD
+1 MNSWSRVKEFQD

-39 NTLKETM
+39 NTLRETM

-461 GMGKVAN
+461 GMGEVAN

-595 QFNSLKSFGSE
+595 QFNSLKDFGSE

-768 ALKSIPEKRQ
+768 ALKSIPEKKQ
-778 IDFVTECGSAFN
+778 LDFVAECGSAFN

-945 EKTTKKETLE
+945 EKTTKKETIE

-1023 AVAINEKGQLE
+1023 SVAINEKGQLE

-1039 QTNID
+1039 QTDID

-1141 KGQLEVNCK
+1141 KGQLEVNGK

-1159 AEKLTLTK
+1159 AEKLSLTK

-1435 TVGSPSK
+1435 TVGKPSK

-1474 TQALSGEIQ
+1474 AQALSGEIQ

-2179 VKVLNKAKDAYNRYC
+2179 VKVLNKAKDAYNRYR

-2247 KLVQDKIDD
+2247 KLVQDKIDN
-2256 DINTMFDDQIDKVES
+2256 DINNMFDDQIDKIQTDADEEVKKL
-2271 NAEDEIKNIEETW
+2271 EDTW
-2284 SESKI
+2284 TESKI
-2289 AEMVQQALNTNVF
+2289 AEAVQQALDTGIF
-2302 TNIDGNIQSLD
+2302 TSIDGEIKSLNT
-2313 SALME
+2313 ALIE
-2318 FANNSSEYFGV
+2318 FANTSSDYFGV
-2329 MGTSLKEE
+2329 MGAVLKSE
-2337 LLDNLNIALGTMQEL
+2337 LIDNLKVAYSTMDEIQ
-2352 NKIAT
+2352 KIYN
-2357 DTSSMM
+2357 DL
-2363 VDWGKVNNVSNMVSG
+2363 NVSDFSDVNSLPNV
-2378 TLGSIN
+2378 N
-2384 YMPPTNASIPE
+2384 
-2395 INIGGSN
+2395 
-2402 IVIQGNADDKTVSK
+2402 IQGSATGTPINNNTITIGDTNITVEGSADSQTVEE
-2416 IEDLLKENN
+2416 IELMLKDYQQ
-2425 KKIYAEI
+2425 KIYADI

>member
-1 MNGWKRVKEFQD
+1 M
-13 AYNKGWTIGSA
+13 
-24 QRENEIYLDSIAGKW
+24 
-39 NTLKETM
+39 
-46 TKSISTVGVRD
+46 
-57 AIKDILDMAT
+57 
-67 KAVEAVNNIS
+67 
-77 NAFGKF
+77 
-83 GTLGIGVGIASFVKQ
+83 
-98 MASFSSINWS
+98 
-108 TFSVVPNMVS
+108 
-118 TVIRSFSLLS
+118 
-128 GAFETI
+128 
-134 KVLGFGDG
+134 
-142 IKMLGLQFKELV
+142 
-154 ASSGLAKTA
+154 
-163 LVGLKAVL
+163 
-171 TGIGWGI
+171 
-178 AIAGVVALGKAL
+178 
-190 YDNAHAT
+190 
-197 EQFVAQSKEQQD
+197 
-209 VIRDNMT
+209 
-216 TMSST
+216 
-221 KSSLSEIA
+221 
-229 SEYDKLASK
+229 
-238 TNKTAEELQR
+238 
-248 FSELKKQIAEI
+248 
-259 SPDLVAGYD
+259 
-268 SAGDPILKLNG
+268 
-279 SLTNYIGDLDVAIQK
+279 
-294 QQQLYNQKTAEQ
+294 
-306 AYAYAS
+306 
-312 ENDKNKNNS
+312 
-321 VANKYNSA
+321 
-329 KSNVDNQI
+329 DNQI

-405 LAKNEDAMLALK
+405 LMQNENAKIALQ
-417 NSKATDSFQKM
+417 NSKATDSFQKL

-452 ATVSKGTVD
+452 AEVSKGTVD
-461 GMGKVAN
+461 GMGEVAS
-468 KTKEAN
+468 KTKDAN

-536 IADLTNTDMDTVL
+536 ISDLTGMDMSTVL

-753 QGIKDNVNE
+753 AGIKDNVNE

-768 ALKSIPEKRQ
+768 ALKSIPEKKQ
-778 IDFVTECGSAFN
+778 LDFVAECGSAFN

-847 LDMVEGLLSKVDG
+847 LDMVEDLLGKVDG

-896 KISANCENADEIIKT
+896 KISANCENADEIIET
-911 LEEALEELTGDDKE
+911 LEGALEELTGEDKE

-945 EKTTKKETLE
+945 EKTTKKETIE

-1133 KYAIAVNE
+1133 KYAVAVNE
-1141 KGQLEVNCK
+1141 KGQLEVNGK

-1180 TDVMVHGAE
+1180 TDVMVHGSE
-1189 KAKTAKKDVEELQ
+1189 KAKEAKQAVEDLQ
-1202 KTDGKKV
+1202 KTDGKNV

-1228 GLNKKTEKVELKV
+1228 GLSKKTETVEIKV
-1241 TCTDEATPKINKI
+1241 TCNDQATPVLQKITGYQNKTI
-1254 LQNNNKP
+1254 S
-1261 VTFKMNAD
+1261 VTVNC
-1269 SANVDNTVKKVRD
+1269 VDNASAKLDKIKSMPSAKQITVTISCQNGGNV
-1282 LGASPISIKLNCNAD
+1282 LNIINQIASKTIP
-1297 QVTTV
+1297 
-1302 IQNIRS
+1302 
-1308 VSSKPFTFSV
+1308 SKTFSV
-1318 TAPGASEAYNSISKI
+1318 TCNGQSALGVLNNLANKVIPSKTFSINCNDNATSKVSSVIGKTIPNKTFTVTCKDNASAVLNKVIGKKVP
-1333 QNIQASPKSFTVTAP
+1333 NKSFTVTCR
-1348 GSSDAYNAVLR
+1348 DNASGKLNS
-1359 IKNCTIGNKRFT
+1359 II
-1371 VTAPGSRD
+1371 SRLS
-1379 AYNAVVK
+1379 
-1386 IKNTNIPNKRFT
+1386 NIR
-1398 ITAPGSAGVISALS
+1398 S
-1412 TIKSKLDSI
+1412 KSI
-1421 HGKAVRVSV
+1421 SV
-1430 TTVYK
+1430 TTTYRQVGKPPK
-1435 TVGSPSK
+1435 TQSAGS
-1442 EAGGSS
+1442 
-1448 ANEPEIIKLAKP
+1448 PEIIKLAKP

-1466 TTQALSGT
+1466 TQSLG
-1474 TQALSGEIQ
+1474 GEIQ
-1483 AINNNAETLNNAV
+1483 AINNNAETLSNAV
-1496 STANNSAELMAS
+1496 STTNNSAELMAS
-1508 KKIKPNIDTSKT
+1508 KKVKANIDTSKT
-1520 IDALKHNVDLLTNMS
+1520 IDAVKHNIDLLTNMS

-1546 TLKAK
+1546 TLQAK
-1551 QQRTWGSATT
+1551 QQRTWGSGTI
-1561 KLLKEQISLLTKQ
+1561 KLLKQQISLLTKQ

-1583 NIEGMSKK
+1583 NMEGMASK

-1603 KDDGSISN
+1603 KDDGTISN
-1611 YNSKLIAME
+1611 YNSKLLAME
-1620 KNVEKLKK
+1620 KNVEKLEK
-1628 KEESY
+1628 KEEKY
-1633 KGKSEKT
+1633 NKKH
-1640 KDKLSKAYEK
+1640 KDTSKLSKKKQKAVEKQQEANSKATEK
-1650 ANDQLQQT
+1650 ARKQLDET
-1658 KNKLSEYYD
+1658 KQKLQEYYD
-1667 LQFSELP
+1667 LQFSEIP

-1692 EIIKADREAR
+1692 EIIRTDRELKTFKENAR
-1702 TFFENMREDI
+1702 EEIYNS
-1712 VNARIDRD
+1712 RIDRD
-1720 TTNIEILEL
+1720 STNADTLMS
-1729 KADLSSWSQAVGY
+1729 KADLSKSWKESIKY
-1742 IEQANELLIKNQKAQ
+1742 INQANKLLEKNQANQKNIIKNAQ
-1757 TTIMNNAKSRLADNK
+1757 SRIKDNK
-1772 AVLDKYGFNYTK
+1772 SVLDKYGFNFTK
-1784 NGWLTQPEKTLE
+1784 DGWLDNPEKTLE
-1796 KLRKTQTPAEYEA
+1796 KLKKSMSSAEYEA

-1814 DEYVEDMYRTIPEAE
+1814 DEYVKDMYETLPQAE
-1829 KEWWSLQ
+1829 QEWWKLKQ
-1836 QAIEENKKKIEET
+1836 EIEDNKKQIEET
-1849 NRAIKEMVDEASV
+1849 NKAMQE
-1862 SVLVDKFDSISRS
+1862 LVDNSALTQLTGKYDRLSDT
-1875 LDLLEVKMEGAFGV
+1875 LDLVNAKMEQAHG
-1889 NKRPYMED
+1889 KHKLSYM
-1897 QIELLNQMQTANK
+1897 QGQMNLLERMNAEQKKMVKENQDLAKASKKKLSKMGINFTA
-1910 NIIAQNEKL
+1910 
-1919 MSQAKDT
+1919 
-1926 LWNKYHILFDD
+1926 
-1937 DGNITNLAQRL
+1937 DGDITNLETIMKNL
-1948 EVLNDLEDMEVL
+1948 KKNGTLEDMEKL
-1960 QDLADRYTEYKNAID
+1960 QEEVDKYNDALKNVRDGNKTIADNEN
-1975 DATISIEEEKNQIQK
+1975 SIND
-1990 LKDSMLEL
+1990 LKDSIIEL
-1998 EQEMKELR
+1998 N
-2006 DQAWI
+2006 
-2011 KEFENGIKLVQNKI
+2011 KEFDDMKVEAWATEFDNDIKVIQNRL
-2025 DKLDSELNISGSN
+2025 DKLDAQIDLSN
-2038 QVELLNEKIKTYE
+2038 GNQLDLLNEKIKAYE
-2051 KLAIATEDS
+2051 ELAKATENS
-2060 LAYQEKR
+2060 LNNKLSR
-2067 KGELSKTLISYGFE
+2067 KNDLSTKLESYGFK

-2087 INDTANKLEA
+2087 IDDTAKQLEM
-2097 LKNTLSD
+2097 LKNSLSD
-2104 VEFEIVSDTLEGYFE
+2104 TEFDVVNDYLQEYFN
-2119 VALDTIPELEKTLLD
+2119 VALDEIPELEKQLLE
-2134 YQKELQDIQKTK
+2134 YQRAQKDIQQEK
-2146 LEKTQRI
+2146 LEATKKI

-2164 IEERK
+2164 IEERIDK
-2169 KLIEE
+2169 INEE
-2174 EAETQ
+2174 KDAQ
-2179 VKVLNKAKDAYNRYC
+2179 VKALNEAKDAYNRYR
-2194 DEVDYRDD
+2194 DEVDYKDD
-2202 YDKQLKTVED
+2202 YNKQLKTVED
-2212 LQRKLEIAKRDDSL
+2212 LQKKIEIAKRDDSL
-2226 TGQKRVEDLQK
+2226 AGQKRLADLMN
-2237 QLLEE
+2237 QLQEE
-2242 QKNLE
+2242 QENLE
-2247 KLVQDKIDD
+2247 KMVQDKID
-2256 DINTMFDDQIDKVES
+2256 S
-2271 NAEDEIKNIEETW
+2271 
-2284 SESKI
+2284 
-2289 AEMVQQALNTNVF
+2289 
-2302 TNIDGNIQSLD
+2302 
-2313 SALME
+2313 
-2318 FANNSSEYFGV
+2318 
-2329 MGTSLKEE
+2329 
-2337 LLDNLNIALGTMQEL
+2337 
-2352 NKIAT
+2352 
-2357 DTSSMM
+2357 
-2363 VDWGKVNNVSNMVSG
+2363 
-2378 TLGSIN
+2378 
-2384 YMPPTNASIPE
+2384 
-2395 INIGGSN
+2395 
-2402 IVIQGNADDKTVSK
+2402 VI
-2416 IEDLLKENN
+2416 
-2425 KKIYAEI
+2425 
-2432 MKNVK
+2432 

>member
-98 MASFSSINWS
+98 MASFSKINWS
-108 TFSVVPNMVS
+108 TFKVIPN
-118 TVIRSFSLLS
+118 VISAPFKAIGLMMDT
-128 GAFETI
+128 FETA
-134 KVLGFGDG
+134 GFVGG
-142 IKMLGLQFKELV
+142 IKSLAGGFKEVV

-321 VANKYNSA
+321 IANKYNSA

-405 LAKNEDAMLALK
+405 LNKNEDAMIALR

-428 MTTMDWGSF
+428 MTKMDWGSF

-452 ATVSKGTVD
+452 AMVSKGTVD
-461 GMGKVAN
+461 GMGEVAN

-536 IADLTNTDMDTVL
+536 ISDLTGMDMSTVL

-832 EIRTLVYNDVIGVEN
+832 EIRTLVYNETIGIEN
-847 LDMVEGLLSKVDG
+847 LDMVEGLLGEIDG

-872 QEVFNQAESVED
+872 QQVFDEAESVTD

-896 KISANCENADEIIKT
+896 KISANCDNADEIIKT
-911 LEEALEELTGDDKE
+911 LEETLETLTGKDQE

-971 DLKHSLEQGI
+971 DLKHTLEQGI
-981 HGEMTLEFKGE
+981 HGEMTLAFNGE

-1141 KGQLEVNCK
+1141 KGQLEVNGK

-1379 AYNAVVK
+1379 AYNAVLK
-1386 IKNTNIPNKRFT
+1386 IKNTNIPPKRFT

-1435 TVGSPSK
+1435 TVGKPSK

-1460 SFGSGA
+1460 SFGSGT

-1474 TQALSGEIQ
+1474 AQALSGEIQ

-1520 IDALKHNVDLLTNMS
+1520 IDALKHNVDLLNNMS

-1551 QQRTWGSATT
+1551 QQRTCSSATT

-1633 KGKSEKT
+1633 KGKSEKK

-1692 EIIKADREAR
+1692 EIIKADREAK
-1702 TFFENMREDI
+1702 TFFEDVREGI
-1712 VNARIDRD
+1712 LNSRIDRD
-1720 TTNIEILEL
+1720 TT
-1729 KADLSSWSQAVGY
+1729 KADTAMTRSDL
-1742 IEQANELLIKNQKAQ
+1742 
-1757 TTIMNNAKSRLADNK
+1757 AKSWKESVKWINEANRLLEKNLENQEKIKANAEARAKDNK
-1772 AVLDKYGFNYTK
+1772 GILSK
-1784 NGWLTQPEKTLE
+1784 NGFKFFDDGMLEAPDKTLD
-1796 KLRKTQTPAEYEA
+1796 KLRKKLPTAEYEA
-1809 IKEAY
+1809 VKEAY
-1814 DEYVEDMYRTIPEAE
+1814 DAYVEDMYNTIPKAENEWYKLREEIERNKEEIVETNKAMQELVDNADLTQLTASYERLNDELSLSEAKMERVHGQNKLSYIQEQMDLLEQMSAEQE
-1829 KEWWSLQ
+1829 KIAKKNKTNAGKAKLQ
-1836 QAIEENKKKIEET
+1836 LVEFGVGFNENGDIKNLKNVLNGIKKNGTLDDMEKLNELVENYNSYMKDMRDANLSVEENKNKIE
-1849 NRAIKEMVDEASV
+1849 D
-1862 SVLVDKFDSISRS
+1862 
-1875 LDLLEVKMEGAFGV
+1875 
-1889 NKRPYMED
+1889 
-1897 QIELLNQMQTANK
+1897 
-1910 NIIAQNEKL
+1910 
-1919 MSQAKDT
+1919 
-1926 LWNKYHILFDD
+1926 
-1937 DGNITNLAQRL
+1937 
-1948 EVLNDLEDMEVL
+1948 
-1960 QDLADRYTEYKNAID
+1960 
-1975 DATISIEEEKNQIQK
+1975 
-1990 LKDSMLEL
+1990 LKDSIIELNKEL
-1998 EQEMKELR
+1998 EDLQN
-2006 DQAWI
+2006 DAWAT
-2011 KEFENGIKLVQNKI
+2011 EFENDIKVIQNR
-2025 DKLDSELNISGSN
+2025 LDNLDAQLELSN
-2038 QVELLNEKIKTYE
+2038 DNQMDLLNEKIKAYQ
-2051 KLAIATEDS
+2051 KLAIATESS
-2060 LAYQEKR
+2060 LLYKR
-2067 KGELSKTLISYGFE
+2067 DRAMELGKKLSLEYGFKV
-2081 INDDGT
+2081 NDDGT
-2087 INDTANKLEA
+2087 IDNTAEKLTELRDILTDTEFDVVNDYLQE
-2097 LKNTLSD
+2097 
-2104 VEFEIVSDTLEGYFE
+2104 YFD
-2119 VALDTIPELEKTLLD
+2119 VALDEIPELERQLLE
-2134 YQKELQDIQKTK
+2134 YQKNLKDVQREK
-2146 LEKTQRI
+2146 LETTKKI

-2164 IEERK
+2164 IDERIDKINEEK
-2169 KLIEE
+2169 D
-2174 EAETQ
+2174 AQ
-2179 VKVLNKAKDAYNRYC
+2179 VKALNEAKDAYNRYR

-2202 YDKQLKTVED
+2202 YNKQLKTVED
-2212 LQRKLEIAKRDDSL
+2212 LQKKIEIAKRDDSL
-2226 TGQKRVEDLQK
+2226 AGQKRLTDLMN
-2237 QLLEE
+2237 QLQEE
-2242 QKNLE
+2242 QENLE
-2247 KLVQDKIDD
+2247 KLVQDKIDE
-2256 DINTMFDDQIDKVES
+2256 DINQMFDDQIDKVEN
-2271 NAEDEIKNIEETW
+2271 NAEDEIKNIEDTW
-2284 SESKI
+2284 TESKI
-2289 AEMVQQALNTNVF
+2289 AEMVEQALNTGIF
-2302 TNIDGNIQSLD
+2302 TDIDGNIKSLD
-2313 SALME
+2313 TALLE

-2329 MGTSLKEE
+2329 MGASLKKE
-2337 LLDNLNIALGTMQEL
+2337 LIDNLKVAYSTMDEIK
-2352 NKIAT
+2352 KIYN
-2357 DTSSMM
+2357 DL
-2363 VDWGKVNNVSNMVSG
+2363 NVSDFSNVNSLPNVNIQGSVSG
-2378 TLGSIN
+2378 TPINNNNITIGDTNITVEGSADSQ
-2384 YMPPTNASIPE
+2384 TVEE
-2395 INIGGSN
+2395 I
-2402 IVIQGNADDKTVSK
+2402 
-2416 IEDLLKENN
+2416 ELMLKDYQQ
-2425 KKIYAEI
+2425 KIYTDI

>member
-1 MNGWKRVKEFQD
+1 MCSEHI
-13 AYNKGWTIGSA
+13 WT
-24 QRENEIYLDSIAGKW
+24 QRNEIYLDSIAGKW
-39 NTLKETM
+39 NTLRETM

-312 ENDKNKNNS
+312 ENDKNKSNS
-321 VANKYNSA
+321 IANKYNSA

-405 LAKNEDAMLALK
+405 LNKNEDAMIALR

-428 MTTMDWGSF
+428 MTKMDWGSF

-461 GMGKVAN
+461 GMGEVAN

-536 IADLTNTDMDTVL
+536 ISDLTGMDMSTVL

-595 QFNSLKSFGSE
+595 QFNSLKDFGSE

-631 QMQTMIEAVTA
+631 QMQTIIEAVTA

-753 QGIKDNVNE
+753 AGIKDNVNE

-768 ALKSIPEKRQ
+768 ALKSIPEKKQ
-778 IDFVTECGSAFN
+778 LDFVAECGSAFN

-911 LEEALEELTGDDKE
+911 LEEALEELTGKDQE

-1133 KYAIAVNE
+1133 KYAVAVNE
-1141 KGQLEVNCK
+1141 KGQLEVNGK

-1180 TDVMVHGAE
+1180 TDVMVHGSE
-1189 KAKTAKKDVEELQ
+1189 KAKEAKQAVEDLQ
-1202 KTDGKKV
+1202 KTDGKNV

-1228 GLNKKTEKVELKV
+1228 GLSKKTETVEIKV
-1241 TCTDEATPKINKI
+1241 TCNDQATPVLQKITGYQNKTI
-1254 LQNNNKP
+1254 S
-1261 VTFKMNAD
+1261 VTVNC
-1269 SANVDNTVKKVRD
+1269 VDNASAKLDKIKSMPSAKQITVTITCQNGGNV
-1282 LGASPISIKLNCNAD
+1282 LNIINQIANK
-1297 QVTTV
+1297 T
-1302 IQNIRS
+1302 IP
-1308 VSSKPFTFSV
+1308 SKTFSV
-1318 TAPGASEAYNSISKI
+1318 TCNGQSALGVLNNLAGKVIPTKTFSINCNDNATSKVSSVISRNIPNKTFTVTCKDNASAVLNKVIGKKVP
-1333 QNIQASPKSFTVTAP
+1333 NKSFTVTCR
-1348 GSSDAYNAVLR
+1348 DNASGKLNS
-1359 IKNCTIGNKRFT
+1359 II
-1371 VTAPGSRD
+1371 SRLS
-1379 AYNAVVK
+1379 
-1386 IKNTNIPNKRFT
+1386 NIR
-1398 ITAPGSAGVISALS
+1398 S
-1412 TIKSKLDSI
+1412 KSI
-1421 HGKAVRVSV
+1421 SV
-1430 TTVYK
+1430 TTTYRQVGKPPK
-1435 TVGSPSK
+1435 TQS
-1442 EAGGSS
+1442 AG
-1448 ANEPEIIKLAKP
+1448 NPEIIKLAKP
-1460 SFGSGA
+1460 SFGSG

-1474 TQALSGEIQ
+1474 TQALGGEIQ

-1496 STANNSAELMAS
+1496 STTNNSAELMAS

-1520 IDALKHNVDLLTNMS
+1520 IDAVKHNVDLLTNMS

-1633 KGKSEKT
+1633 KGKSEKK

-1692 EIIKADREAR
+1692 EIIKADREAK
-1702 TFFENMREDI
+1702 TFFEDIREEI
-1712 VNARIDRD
+1712 LNSRIDRD
-1720 TTNIEILEL
+1720 TT
-1729 KADLSSWSQAVGY
+1729 KADTAMTRSDL
-1742 IEQANELLIKNQKAQ
+1742 
-1757 TTIMNNAKSRLADNK
+1757 AKSWKESVKWINEANRLLEKNLENQEKIKANAEARAKDNK
-1772 AVLDKYGFNYTK
+1772 GILSK
-1784 NGWLTQPEKTLE
+1784 NGFKFFDDGMLEAPDKTLD
-1796 KLRKTQTPAEYEA
+1796 KLRKKLPTAEYEA
-1809 IKEAY
+1809 VKEAY
-1814 DEYVEDMYRTIPEAE
+1814 DAYVEDMYNTIPKAENEWYKLREEIERNKEEIVETNKAMQELVDNAGLTQLTASYERLNDELSLSEAKMERVHGQNKLSYIQEQMDLLEQMSAEQE
-1829 KEWWSLQ
+1829 KIAKKNKTNAGKAKLQ
-1836 QAIEENKKKIEET
+1836 LVEFGVGFNENGDIKNLENVLNGIKKNGTLDDMEKLNELVENYNSYMKDMRDANLSVEENKNKIE
-1849 NRAIKEMVDEASV
+1849 D
-1862 SVLVDKFDSISRS
+1862 
-1875 LDLLEVKMEGAFGV
+1875 
-1889 NKRPYMED
+1889 
-1897 QIELLNQMQTANK
+1897 
-1910 NIIAQNEKL
+1910 
-1919 MSQAKDT
+1919 
-1926 LWNKYHILFDD
+1926 
-1937 DGNITNLAQRL
+1937 
-1948 EVLNDLEDMEVL
+1948 
-1960 QDLADRYTEYKNAID
+1960 
-1975 DATISIEEEKNQIQK
+1975 
-1990 LKDSMLEL
+1990 LKDSIIELNKEL
-1998 EQEMKELR
+1998 EDLQN
-2006 DQAWI
+2006 DAWAT
-2011 KEFENGIKLVQNKI
+2011 EFENDIKVIQNR
-2025 DKLDSELNISGSN
+2025 LDNLDAQLELSN
-2038 QVELLNEKIKTYE
+2038 DNQMDLLNEKIKAYQ
-2051 KLAIATEDS
+2051 KLAIATESS
-2060 LAYQEKR
+2060 LLYKR
-2067 KGELSKTLISYGFE
+2067 DRAMELGKKLSLEYGFKV
-2081 INDDGT
+2081 NDDGT
-2087 INDTANKLEA
+2087 IDNTAEKLTE
-2097 LKNTLSD
+2097 LR
-2104 VEFEIVSDTLEGYFE
+2104 DTLTDTEFDVVNDYLQEYFD
-2119 VALDTIPELEKTLLD
+2119 VALDEIPELERQLLE
-2134 YQKELQDIQKTK
+2134 YQKNLKDVQREK
-2146 LEKTQRI
+2146 LETTKKI

-2164 IEERK
+2164 IDERIDKINEEK
-2169 KLIEE
+2169 D
-2174 EAETQ
+2174 AQ
-2179 VKVLNKAKDAYNRYC
+2179 VKALNEAKDAYNRYR
-2194 DEVDYRDD
+2194 DEVDYKDD
-2202 YDKQLKTVED
+2202 YDEQLKAVED
-2212 LQRKLEIAKRDDSL
+2212 LQKKIEIAKRDDSL
-2226 TGQKRVEDLQK
+2226 TGQKRLSDLMN
-2237 QLLEE
+2237 QLQEE

-2247 KLVQDKIDD
+2247 KLVQDKIDE
-2256 DINTMFDDQIDKVES
+2256 DINTMFDDQMDKVET
-2271 NAEDEIKNIEETW
+2271 NAEDEIKNIEDTW
-2284 SESKI
+2284 TESKI
-2289 AEMVQQALNTNVF
+2289 AEMVEQALNTGIF
-2302 TNIDGNIQSLD
+2302 TDIDGNIKSLD
-2313 SALME
+2313 TALLE

-2329 MGTSLKEE
+2329 MGASLKKE
-2337 LLDNLNIALGTMQEL
+2337 LIDNLKVAYSTMDEIK
-2352 NKIAT
+2352 KIYN
-2357 DTSSMM
+2357 DL
-2363 VDWGKVNNVSNMVSG
+2363 NVSDFSNVNSLPNVNIQGSVSG
-2378 TLGSIN
+2378 TPINNNNITIGDTNITIEGSADSQ
-2384 YMPPTNASIPE
+2384 TVEE
-2395 INIGGSN
+2395 I
-2402 IVIQGNADDKTVSK
+2402 
-2416 IEDLLKENN
+2416 ELMLKDYQQ
-2425 KKIYAEI
+2425 KIYTDI

>member
-1 MNGWKRVKEFQD
+1 M
-13 AYNKGWTIGSA
+13 
-24 QRENEIYLDSIAGKW
+24 DSLAGKW
-39 NTLKETM
+39 NTLKENM
-46 TKSISTVGVRD
+46 TKGLTSAGVREALKGVLDVANNVVLAVEKIGSALGGLGTAGALVGLMSFIKTMSNLDKAMTLGTVFSGIDNVLASIQGASGLSGALSSLTAGFKNLGVGATASKVALGLFKGALVGLAFTAVIAGIKACVD
-57 AIKDILDMAT
+57 AFDNYVNAT
-67 KAVEAVNNIS
+67 EKAVEAS
-77 NAFGKF
+77 K
-83 GTLGIGVGIASFVKQ
+83 LKQ
-98 MASFSSINWS
+98 
-108 TFSVVPNMVS
+108 
-118 TVIRSFSLLS
+118 
-128 GAFETI
+128 
-134 KVLGFGDG
+134 DG
-142 IKMLGLQFKELV
+142 IRDELQTLSSQKSGLQEIAKEYDTLSSKSKLTYQEASRFKEL
-154 ASSGLAKTA
+154 K
-163 LVGLKAVL
+163 
-171 TGIGWGI
+171 
-178 AIAGVVALGKAL
+178 
-190 YDNAHAT
+190 
-197 EQFVAQSKEQQD
+197 Q
-209 VIRDNMT
+209 
-216 TMSST
+216 
-221 KSSLSEIA
+221 
-229 SEYDKLASK
+229 
-238 TNKTAEELQR
+238 
-248 FSELKKQIAEI
+248 QIAQI
-259 SPDLVAGYD
+259 APDLVSGYD
-268 SAGDPILKLNG
+268 ASGDPILKLNG
-279 SLTNYIGDLDVAIQK
+279 SLTKYISTLDKAIAK
-294 QQQLYNQKTAEQ
+294 QEKLYQAETRKQ
-306 AYAYAS
+306 ANEYLKQ
-312 ENDKNKNNS
+312 NDKNGGSVDDKKYRTELDYALQNAKTRYDQARKLESDYTSNS
-321 VANKYNSA
+321 VKWAKQRIKARDEEAKANQKELEEISRVRALASEKDQQIQQAYIDDFQKRSKIA
-329 KSNVDNQI
+329 KEEYKNQFTNFMG
-337 KETVGLRKNMF
+337 ELDWSQLGTNQANQLS
-348 KEITGLG
+348 TGLQ
-355 IKSAKEMADAG
+355 KLS
-366 IKYEKEFNDK
+366 EKTAF
-376 VIARRK
+376 
-382 ELAETSAKYQ
+382 T
-392 EQNLAMQSSALTK
+392 MQ
-405 LAKNEDAMLALK
+405 
-417 NSKATDSFQKM
+417 
-428 MTTMDWGSF
+428 
-437 NTTQLSSM
+437 QLSSKAR
-445 ERGMQKL
+445 E
-452 ATVSKGTVD
+452 ATRQ
-461 GMGKVAN
+461 AN
-468 KTKEAN
+468 E
-474 NAFKENHNVEK
+474 AFKDTGAINTYGK
-485 WGQALQQCAKTS
+485 ALQKIAEDS
-497 GSFDTTSW
+497 GKFDIQSW
-505 GNYLAEVNAQYEEGA
+505 SGYLDEVNARFEAGA
-520 ISAEQYNQ
+520 MTTEQYS
-528 YLTHMAQT
+528 YSLGIMADT
-536 IADLTNTDMDTVL
+536 MSSMTGVPASVFETALKGTGDLEVAFQNATT
-549 QSLTGSGDA
+549 
-558 EARLDALSSG
+558 G

-575 YNKTATDIRNGDSM
+575 YGKSTMDLEMGDS
-589 AIALEK
+589 IAESLTQQFEDLLQFGNDFDLTLEK
-595 QFNSLKSFGSE
+595 EGKIECSWLVQQKDSL
-606 LRTQVSMTGEVDVDW
+606 
-621 LINQKEDLPQ
+621 DLPK
-631 QMQTMIEAVTA
+631 QMEDMIDLVVA
-642 DNKVTE
+642 DGEVTE
-648 VEQELLMTCEM
+648 VEQKVLMGVQTEIKNEGQLKDETVKTIEGLL
-659 QIENQGKLNDDLAN
+659 
-673 QLQGIFDGTI
+673 DGTLEI
-683 DISNGVEIA
+683 DKGIEIA
-692 GIKFNAE
+692 GIKLNAQEAEQLKKSLQEAGISAKDLKLGDTGIEKAEQQAQALEQELSKISDTEIRLAIEEQGFDSAEKVQNLVSVLETVPEEKKTQFIADTGEYFNNANSVEEAIKSMPDELKIKYNVGVEGDERLESLKSTFDSLPESIQTKIGVENGEYTVDQIQMIKEMVDQFGETDANAFLSIEGAPEALAECTTVEEFLQRLQEMVVEGKITVTAETEEAE
-699 EAQQL
+699 EAQ
-704 KEALAGCADEAGNL
+704 E
-718 NIKDLGIDK
+718 
-727 MANDAKKLEAVMKSI
+727 
-742 GSKKLRLEFEK
+742 
-753 QGIKDNVNE
+753 
-762 VNSLKE
+762 
-768 ALKSIPEKRQ
+768 
-778 IDFVTECGSAFN
+778 
-790 NVNSL
+790 
-795 EEGIKNIPDSKKL
+795 
-808 KFDIGVDGNEKLE
+808 
-821 DARAKLEGMPE
+821 
-832 EIRTLVYNDVIGVEN
+832 
-847 LDMVEGLLSKVDG
+847 
-860 KTATAILSIDGI
+860 
-872 QEVFNQAESVED
+872 
-884 FLEILT
+884 
-890 TEEWET
+890 
-896 KISANCENADEIIKT
+896 T
-911 LEEALEELTGDDKE
+911 LEEVDGEEATATVSTELNEDAYNKLQEALDKIHGEDGKETKSKHTVETEDSKLEE
-925 VTVKTKKEEETVK
+925 
-938 KEKKEKE
+938 
-945 EKTTKKETLE
+945 TTKKQEEANGKETKSTHKVE
-955 TEAKTEGVEEA
+955 TEDSKLDETKKKQDEVNGKETKSKHKVETESKELDEA
-966 KKQVD
+966 KKKQDEANGKQTQSEHKVKAD
-971 DLKHSLEQGI
+971 ASEVKEAEKEVANLTTNKNGTVTLTVSGKEQI
-981 HGEMTLEFKGE
+981 QATIN
-992 DKVEAVIKDKERL
+992 DKKQL
-1005 EVEGKAITDVQLN
+1005 EVNGQAVTTVQIAG
-1018 NGEKY
+1018 GEQY
-1023 AVAINEKGQLE
+1023 SVAVNEKGQLE

-1039 QTNID
+1039 QTQID
-1044 ISGAEKL
+1044 VSGSDQLVLAK
-1051 TIAQNEKGQL
+1051 NEKGQL
-1061 EVNGQAVTNLDVTGT
+1061 EVNGQAVTD
-1076 EKLREANEYVKLL
+1076 
-1089 ETDAHGNVTITV
+1089 IQV
-1101 NGKEEIFATV
+1101 NGKEEVSQA
-1111 NEKGKL
+1111 K
-1117 EADGR
+1117 
-1122 ALTYVQIDGGE
+1122 Q
-1133 KYAIAVNE
+1133 
-1141 KGQLEVNCK
+1141 EVDN
-1150 ALTDIDISG
+1150 
-1159 AEKLTLTK
+1159 LTK
-1167 NEKGEL
+1167 EGNK
-1173 EVNGQAV
+1173 N
-1180 TDVMVHGAE
+1180 
-1189 KAKTAKKDVEELQ
+1189 
-1202 KTDGKKV
+1202 V
-1209 SVNIDISLKE
+1209 SINIDVSLKD
-1219 TVGEILSRL
+1219 TVGEIMSRL
-1228 GLNKKTEKVELKV
+1228 GFNKKTEEVQIKV
-1241 TCTDEATPKINKI
+1241 TCDDQATPILQKITGYQNKNISVTINAKDNATPILNKI
-1254 LQNNNKP
+1254 SNTNSKVIN
-1261 VTFKMNAD
+1261 VTVNC
-1269 SANVDNTVKKVRD
+1269 VDNASAKVDKIKSMPSAKQITVTISCQNGGNV
-1282 LGASPISIKLNCNAD
+1282 LNIINQIASKTIP
-1297 QVTTV
+1297 
-1302 IQNIRS
+1302 
-1308 VSSKPFTFSV
+1308 SKTFSV
-1318 TAPGASEAYNSISKI
+1318 TCNGQSALGVLNNLASKVIPSKTFSINCNDNATSKVSSVI
-1333 QNIQASPKSFTVTAP
+1333 GKTIPNKTFTVTCKDNASAVLNKVIGKKVPNKSFTVTCRDNAS
-1348 GSSDAYNAVLR
+1348 GKLSS
-1359 IKNCTIGNKRFT
+1359 II
-1371 VTAPGSRD
+1371 
-1379 AYNAVVK
+1379 
-1386 IKNTNIPNKRFT
+1386 
-1398 ITAPGSAGVISALS
+1398 
-1412 TIKSKLDSI
+1412 SKLSNIRSKSI
-1421 HGKAVRVSV
+1421 SV
-1430 TTVYK
+1430 TTTYRQVGKPPK
-1435 TVGSPSK
+1435 TQSAGS
-1442 EAGGSS
+1442 
-1448 ANEPEIIKLAKP
+1448 PEIIKLAKP
-1460 SFGSGA
+1460 SFG
-1466 TTQALSGT
+1466 SGT

-2179 VKVLNKAKDAYNRYC
+2179 VKVLNKAKDAYNRYR

-2202 YDKQLKTVED
+2202 YEEQLKTVED
-2212 LQRKLEIAKRDDSL
+2212 LLKKLEIAKRDDSL
-2226 TGQKRVEDLQK
+2226 AGQKRVEDLQK

-2247 KLVQDKIDD
+2247 KLVQDKIDN
-2256 DINTMFDDQIDKVES
+2256 DINNMFDDQIDKIQTDADEEVKKL
-2271 NAEDEIKNIEETW
+2271 EDTW
-2284 SESKI
+2284 TESKI
-2289 AEMVQQALNTNVF
+2289 AEAVQQALDTGIF
-2302 TNIDGNIQSLD
+2302 TSIDGEIKSLNT
-2313 SALME
+2313 ALIE
-2318 FANNSSEYFGV
+2318 FANTSSDYFGV
-2329 MGTSLKEE
+2329 MGAVLKSE
-2337 LLDNLNIALGTMQEL
+2337 LIDNLKVAYSTMDEIQ
-2352 NKIAT
+2352 KIYN
-2357 DTSSMM
+2357 DL
-2363 VDWGKVNNVSNMVSG
+2363 NVSDFSDVNSLPNV
-2378 TLGSIN
+2378 N
-2384 YMPPTNASIPE
+2384 
-2395 INIGGSN
+2395 
-2402 IVIQGNADDKTVSK
+2402 IQGSATGTPINNNTITIGDTNITVEGSADSQTVEE
-2416 IEDLLKENN
+2416 IESMLKDYQQ
-2425 KKIYAEI
+2425 KIYADI